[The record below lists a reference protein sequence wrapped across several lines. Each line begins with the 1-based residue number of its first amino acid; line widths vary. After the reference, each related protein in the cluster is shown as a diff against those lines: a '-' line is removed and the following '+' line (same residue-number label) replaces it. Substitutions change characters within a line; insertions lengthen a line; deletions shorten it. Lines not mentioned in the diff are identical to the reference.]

1 MKFPAKSEGSGGGGG
16 VDFIKMK
23 DGDVIEGC
31 FIGEPIDYKEHFNA
45 GLCDGENCASC
56 MAGDKP
62 GFKFRINFIMQEN
75 KVLTSKIFQQGWKVY
90 CALAALAE
98 TYEKDG
104 VDIQRQKFRIKRIGS
119 KKEDTVYQI
128 IPIPNG
134 IMPDAVFHLVK
145 QVPLKDLTI
154 GLKKR
159 EPTEVLV
166 ERAIRETEPD
176 YAAAFMAEPD
186 DPGPS
191 NF

>member
-1 MKFPAKSEGSGGGGG
+1 MKFPAKSEGGGGGG
-16 VDFIKMK
+16 ADFIKMK

-31 FIGEPIDYKEHFNA
+31 FMGDPIDFKDHFKA
-45 GLCDGENCASC
+45 GVCEGENCPMC
-56 MAGDKP
+56 MAKNKP
-62 GFKFRINFIMQEN
+62 AFKFRINFIMQEN
-75 KVLTSKIFQQGWKVY
+75 KVLTAKIFQQGWNMY
-90 CALAALAE
+90 STLSALAE
-98 TYEKDG
+98 AYEKDG
-104 VDIQRQKFRIKRIGS
+104 VDIQRQKFRITRKGS
-119 KKEDTVYQI
+119 GKEDTEYQL

-154 GLKKR
+154 GLKKK
-159 EPTEVLV
+159 ESVEHATKQEEV
-166 ERAIRETEPD
+166 D